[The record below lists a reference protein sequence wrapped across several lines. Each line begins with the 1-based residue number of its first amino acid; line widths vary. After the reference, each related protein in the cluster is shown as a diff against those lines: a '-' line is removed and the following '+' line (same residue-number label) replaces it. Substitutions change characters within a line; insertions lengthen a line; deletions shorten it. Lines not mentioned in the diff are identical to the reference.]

1 MVTLTGGTYNV
12 ERLFNIRTTQ
22 SGTATAVTDY
32 TVFSNVVLTIPANMA
47 SGSQT
52 FPFTAIDDMTA
63 DDGETLSIT
72 STLLR
77 LSGMGAD
84 TSLAAVSATL
94 TINDPVAGL
103 TFGGETIA
111 DQTYTVGTPIP
122 TLTLPSATG
131 ADPIFYT
138 LNPAAAS
145 GLMFQ
150 NMDGVLTLSGTPSTA
165 GVTMYT
171 LRAADSGSAQ
181 VTLMFTV
188 TVEAATAGTG
198 PAFAAGT
205 TVPAQTYFAATTIT
219 PVTLPVA
226 TGGTGA
232 ITYSLTGATLPT
244 GLTFNAASPPTITG
258 TPTTATTVRTFTY
271 TATDTANATATL
283 MFSITIDAAD
293 TAPAFTVTSIP
304 DQTFTQGTAVNLN
317 LPTATGGNGA
327 STYTLAPAIPGLTLN
342 AATGVLSGTPT
353 TAAVLAMHT
362 YTAGDA
368 DGNEAGTDEATLTVS
383 ITINSPPV
391 TVDAGA
397 DRSVGYGRTFT
408 LDGTVPALFT
418 NIAAVWTL
426 NEATAHTALV
436 AAGLTAADATAE
448 VTRLTTALMSMMTID
463 ATLTA
468 PTADPQLTSP
478 VSLVFTLTVT
488 DNDAPAGQT
497 ATATDTVTITVEAD
511 TTTTIIL
518 NEAILPEV
526 TRALVNSTTSSITRR
541 VGQAVGSGSL
551 VPSFNFA
558 GQSMGGQDN
567 LAAALRTHGEAMS
580 EDSRDIKEILAD
592 SNFVLPLNGG
602 ADGASSVAFWGSA
615 DYLNLSGD
623 SGNLDWDGDVFG
635 VQFGLDT
642 RLRDD
647 LLVGVAVSLLESDV
661 DYKGTVGSIGGQ
673 GEYAVDMTSVHPY
686 ISGRNGGADWWATV
700 GSGSGELEITTQG
713 LGMSSQHTSDI
724 DMQTLGA
731 GSSMLLLTGATT
743 LRLKGEI
750 VQSSVDVDDSDGIS
764 EQSVDANRIRIA
776 MEVGQS
782 RRLDGGRIFE
792 PSLEIG
798 ARFDGGDGETG
809 GNAEIGGELRYRDPA
824 SRITLDGQVRTLL
837 DYEEW
842 GISGTVRVAA
852 GADGQGLSFS
862 MSPGYGNSGSGVQE
876 LWRKGLTDDDRTD
889 TTDDYAMRLD
899 GRVGYGFG
907 FALNDRHGILTPYS
921 EMTRGTT
928 DSYRLG
934 LNWKTGTRFDLTLL
948 GERSEPATD
957 PVGHAVLL
965 KGEVRF

>member
-1 MVTLTGGTYNV
+1 MH
-12 ERLFNIRTTQ
+12 
-22 SGTATAVTDY
+22 
-32 TVFSNVVLTIPANMA
+32 
-47 SGSQT
+47 
-52 FPFTAIDDMTA
+52 
-63 DDGETLSIT
+63 
-72 STLLR
+72 
-77 LSGMGAD
+77 
-84 TSLAAVSATL
+84 
-94 TINDPVAGL
+94 
-103 TFGGETIA
+103 
-111 DQTYTVGTPIP
+111 
-122 TLTLPSATG
+122 
-131 ADPIFYT
+131 
-138 LNPAAAS
+138 
-145 GLMFQ
+145 
-150 NMDGVLTLSGTPSTA
+150 
-165 GVTMYT
+165 
-171 LRAADSGSAQ
+171 
-181 VTLMFTV
+181 
-188 TVEAATAGTG
+188 
-198 PAFAAGT
+198 
-205 TVPAQTYFAATTIT
+205 
-219 PVTLPVA
+219 
-226 TGGTGA
+226 
-232 ITYSLTGATLPT
+232 
-244 GLTFNAASPPTITG
+244 
-258 TPTTATTVRTFTY
+258 TY
-271 TATDTANATATL
+271 TATDTASATATL

-293 TAPAFTVTSIP
+293 TAPAFVTMTVPARTY
-304 DQTFTQGTAVNLN
+304 TANMPITPLT
-317 LPTATGGNGA
+317 LPAATGGNGA
-327 STYTLAPAIPGLTLN
+327 STYTLTPALPTGLTLD
-342 AATGVLSGTPT
+342 AATGVISGTPT
-353 TAAVLAMHT
+353 TVAGAQTFT
-362 YTAGDA
+362 YTAGDT
-368 DGNEAGTDEATLTVS
+368 DGSAAGTDEVSLMFSITVNRALPTGVTLSVNPPAVTESDDPTAITVTATLIGGSYSTAQTITVMS
-383 ITINSPPV
+383 ANGTATNADYTTVPGTPLTILAEMTSGTVDIMFTANVDTMAEAGGETVLITGTAASGIPVTDATITINDYV
-391 TVDAGA
+391 LTANAGL
-397 DRSVGYGRTFT
+397 DRTVGYGGTIT
-408 LDGTVPALFT
+408 LTGEVTGSIDTT
-418 NIAAVWTL
+418 
-426 NEATAHTALV
+426 ATWELSDSTATTTAFV
-436 AAGLTAADATAE
+436 AAGLTMAEATME
-448 VTRLTTALMSMMTID
+448 VTRLTTALAGTGPD
-463 ATLTA
+463 RTFPA
-468 PTADPQLTSP
+468 PA
-478 VSLVFTLTVT
+478 VSLGLTDPVELAFTLSVT
-488 DNDAPAGQT
+488 DNAAPAGQT
-497 ATATDTVTITVEAD
+497 ATTATDTVTITVEEN
-511 TTTTIIL
+511 TTAVTTL

-541 VGQAVGSGSL
+541 VGQAVGSGSF

-602 ADGASSVAFWGSA
+602 AGGASSVAFWGSA

-642 RLRDD
+642 RLRDN

-661 DYKGTVGSIGGQ
+661 DYKGTVGSTGGQ

-713 LGMSSQHTSDI
+713 LGISSQDTSDI

-928 DSYRLG
+928 DSYRMG